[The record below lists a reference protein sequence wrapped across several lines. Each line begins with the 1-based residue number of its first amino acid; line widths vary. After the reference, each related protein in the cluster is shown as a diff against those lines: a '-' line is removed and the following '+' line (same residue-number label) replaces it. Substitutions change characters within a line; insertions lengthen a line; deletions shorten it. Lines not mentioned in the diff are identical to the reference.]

1 MYGRELTID
10 DFARKRGQA
19 FPVEANGGRVDLTL
33 RHVQELPGSGR
44 QGGSFRLE
52 FLGPQN
58 SYLPQG
64 TYPFHLGS
72 LRIGIFIVPLG
83 ATEAGVRYEAIFF

>member
-19 FPVEANGGRVDLTL
+19 FPVEYDGGRIDLVL
-33 RHVQELPGSGR
+33 AHAQELPASGR

-52 FLGPQN
+52 FHGPAQPM
-58 SYLPQG
+58 LLQG
-64 TYPFHLGS
+64 TYAFLLGS
-72 LRIGIFIVPLG
+72 GRSGIFIVPVG
-83 ATEAGVRYEAIFF
+83 TTATAVRYEAIFF

>member
-10 DFARKRGQA
+10 DFRRKRGQV
-19 FPVEANGGRVDLTL
+19 FPVEANGQRVDLTL
-33 RHVQELPGSGR
+33 IHVQERPASGR

-52 FLGPQN
+52 FYGPQQPG
-58 SYLPQG
+58 LPQG

-72 LRIGIFIVPLG
+72 MRAGIFIVPVG
-83 ATEAGVRYEAIFF
+83 TTEKAVRYEAIFY